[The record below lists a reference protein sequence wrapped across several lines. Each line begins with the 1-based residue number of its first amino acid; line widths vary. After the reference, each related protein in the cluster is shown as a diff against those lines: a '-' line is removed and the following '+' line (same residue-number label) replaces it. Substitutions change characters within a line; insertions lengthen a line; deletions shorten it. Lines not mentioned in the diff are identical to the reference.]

1 MSARKITD
9 SSTDISEAD
18 YLAGEQ
24 RANIRH
30 EYVDGKVYAMAGTSL
45 RHNDIAMNIAFALR
59 LAARGTPCRVNVSDV
74 KVRAEKPKAYY
85 YPDVMLGCDR
95 DESSKHYLEKPCVIV
110 EVTSP
115 FHRMERPPPKNRGVS
130 KNRLPASV
138 FNRRARPHPSHR
150 VLPRCRRRVG
160 CCTLRPSRTNHS
172 HALCG

>member
-1 MSARKITD
+1 MVCLLHSSPDKWVGRGFLVFFAVYFPYDTTREVLMSAIKITD
-9 SSTDISEAD
+9 NSTDISEAD

-74 KVRAEKPKAYY
+74 KVCAEKPKAYY

-110 EVTSP
+110 EITSP
-115 FHRMERPPPKNRGVS
+115 STEWKDRHQKTVAYQKSTPCKRI
-130 KNRLPASV
+130 
-138 FNRRARPHPSHR
+138 
-150 VLPRCRRRVG
+150 
-160 CCTLRPSRTNHS
+160 
-172 HALCG
+172 